1 MRPMEIDMRVYPEF
15 RLQLM
20 YNNKWLVITHA
31 WDVKS
36 IAFQMEVYRKNN
48 QIFRVQRLVNGQYK

>member
-1 MRPMEIDMRVYPEF
+1 
-15 RLQLM
+15 M

-36 IAFQMEVYRKNN
+36 ISFQMEVYRKNN

>member
-1 MRPMEIDMRVYPEF
+1 MRVYPEF

-31 WDVKS
+31 WDVRS
-36 IAFQMEVYRKNN
+36 IAFQVEVYRKNN